1 LFMTSLQPG
10 DSALR
15 FVSTFLSHVS
25 IHKALV
31 EAVAGH
37 LSRRGVLAWLDK
49 EELSLGPLDV
59 ALGEA
64 VRAQATMTVFLS
76 DESVASAWCTDEL
89 RWALDAAPGVEHV
102 FPVFLGDPLKLVRS
116 HPILQSR
123 FLHPDGDRVNQLGFY
138 HAPDPLHPDPGALA
152 KRIATAAYRR
162 VIGRTW
168 TEVAVIV
175 DQRGEG
181 LRQGRPTVPHNIA
194 SLDIPALTFR
204 PRLGPRKPR
213 EVVAGSEWD
222 EVVKNATWGLST
234 ALGTLR
240 GGDPRKV
247 RVLGN
252 AQTSLLWAIGKHFD
266 RTTSVELVVYGRD
279 DVAVSNKNQERL
291 APLASGDPAAARPV
305 SSAPSGAHAAIAIG
319 VGPLQNVPYAS
330 IAQHLLPAATPLLW
344 IETGHIADSD
354 DAMKIVADL
363 VASVVRV
370 RMDHGA
376 REVILFWA
384 TANHVAP
391 LAAANLTSHV
401 IPAVRFMEWDHAHGS
416 YEYLPMP

>member
-1 LFMTSLQPG
+1 MTTSQTD

-15 FVSTFLSHVS
+15 FVSTFLSYAS

-31 EAVAGH
+31 EAVAEH
-37 LSRRGVLAWLDK
+37 LARRGVLAWLDK

-76 DESVASAWCTDEL
+76 EESVASAWCTDEL
-89 RWALDAAPGVEHV
+89 WWALDAAPGVEHV

-138 HAPDPLHPDPGALA
+138 HAPDPLRPDPGAIA
-152 KRIATAAYRR
+152 ERIAIAVYRR
-162 VIGRTW
+162 VIGKRW

-181 LRQGRPTVPHNIA
+181 VRQGRPAVPHNIA
-194 SLDIPALTFR
+194 SLDIPVLTFR
-204 PRLGPRKPR
+204 PRLGARKPR
-213 EVVAGSEWD
+213 EVVTGTEWD

-247 RVLGN
+247 RVMGN
-252 AQTSLLWAIGKHFD
+252 AQTSLFWAIGKHFD
-266 RTTSVELVVYGRD
+266 RTTSVELIVYGRD
-279 DVAVSNKNQERL
+279 DLVVSNKNQERRV
-291 APLASGDPAAARPV
+291 PLPGGDPAAAKPI
-305 SSAPSGAHAAIAIG
+305 SAAPSGTHTEIAIG

-330 IAQHLLPAATPLLW
+330 LAQQVLPAETPLLW
-344 IETGHIADSD
+344 IETGLIADSD
-354 DAMKIVADL
+354 DAMKIAADL

-401 IPAVRFMEWDHAHGS
+401 IPAVRFMEWDHVHGA
-416 YEYLPMP
+416 YEHLPMP

>member
-1 LFMTSLQPG
+1 MTTSQTD

-15 FVSTFLSHVS
+15 FVSTFLSHAS
-25 IHKALV
+25 IHKTLV

-37 LSRRGVLAWLDK
+37 LARRGVLAWLDK

-76 DESVASAWCTDEL
+76 DESIASAWCTDEL

-138 HAPDPLHPDPGALA
+138 HAPDPLRPDPAA
-152 KRIATAAYRR
+152 IAERIATAVYRR
-162 VIGRTW
+162 VISKTW

-181 LRQGRPTVPHNIA
+181 VRQGRPAVPHNIA

-213 EVVAGSEWD
+213 EVVTGSEWG

-252 AQTSLLWAIGKHFD
+252 AQTSLFWAVGRHFD
-266 RTTSVELVVYGRD
+266 RTTSVELIVYGRD
-279 DVAVSNKNQERL
+279 DLVVSNKNQERRV
-291 APLASGDPAAARPV
+291 PLPGGDPAAAKPV
-305 SSAPSGAHAAIAIG
+305 STAPSGSHAEIAIG
-319 VGPLQNVPYAS
+319 VGPLQNVLYAS
-330 IAQHLLPAATPLLW
+330 IAQQVLPAATPLLW

-354 DAMKIVADL
+354 DAMKIAADL
-363 VASVVRV
+363 VASVARV
-370 RMDHGA
+370 RRDHGV
-376 REVILFWA
+376 REVILFWT

-401 IPAVRFMEWDHAHGS
+401 IPTVRFMEWDHAHGA
-416 YEYLPMP
+416 YEHLPMP